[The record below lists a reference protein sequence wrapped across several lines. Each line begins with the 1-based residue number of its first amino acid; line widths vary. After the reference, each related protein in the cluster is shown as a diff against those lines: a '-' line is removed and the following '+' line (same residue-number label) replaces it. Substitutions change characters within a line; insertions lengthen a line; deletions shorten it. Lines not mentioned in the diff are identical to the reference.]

1 MQVGDGLLGSKPVV
15 AVSCGQAHTLAL
27 AEGGDLWV
35 WGGGEHG
42 VLGLNS
48 SDDKLVP
55 FLLDASHFGGAKI
68 SQIYCGYSHSLAVT
82 LTGECW
88 SWGYNRGGA
97 LGHGDERTRR
107 VPTPLLLP
115 DESKVLCAA
124 CGQGHTLVVTD
135 GR

>member
-42 VLGLNS
+42 VLGLNG

-82 LTGECW
+82 LTGVCCLRPGPYA
-88 SWGYNRGGA
+88 SGYRW
-97 LGHGDERTRR
+97 
-107 VPTPLLLP
+107 
-115 DESKVLCAA
+115 
-124 CGQGHTLVVTD
+124 
-135 GR
+135 